1 MIRIQVFN
9 ADTLVTELES
19 GEDKEISI
27 GRAAGASIVLD
38 DPTISRLH
46 AVIFPLGGGWVL
58 QRKANFGAVLLN
70 GTEVENAPLDGGEEI
85 KIGPFSIRV
94 EIDAPQPTSLTG
106 SKGVSSSKA
115 MVPAQDNTGALDTGG
130 DGDGRTRFVQ
140 AGVSALFRMEPG
152 SANLDEFLMEKD
164 VAIFGRGSNCDVVL
178 TEKKASR
185 KHFEVRRQGLSFF
198 LKDLNSA
205 NGTVVNGSAVTEA
218 ELVAGDQIQVGESKI
233 QFSIENKDFFAQQDQ
248 FLPVPAHLNQAAPVD
263 MSGLGGVDA
272 LGAPVVGTDGLPVAA
287 GGGEVGPDG
296 TPLPPKPNSSTD
308 FIGHFKYKWAQIPK
322 AQRLRYLTILVIGCL
337 VMAFLGAPDEDK
349 NVKVRPKPVV
359 GADGKVV
366 RRFEDLTDKNKKFVK
381 DNYKDLLAAHER
393 KDFTKMSD
401 SARNILT
408 LVDEY
413 NDTKSYEAIAK
424 RGLDQIEEEKKRRE
438 NEEKQRK
445 VKEEVARL
453 EEKGEVIFGKALKD
467 AKAQP
472 DLDGVIQ
479 EIYAKDPNNRKA
491 AEWKQK
497 VKEAR
502 EEEKRAAE
510 LARQKEELRQKAEDE
525 FARVDKMFKAE
536 KYIDAIKEAD
546 KLNDV
551 GWNEKDYVDRVE
563 KLKVD
568 IREKL
573 RSIID
578 PLLAEA
584 RNQRQEGG
592 DLVKARDRYNDVLRI
607 DPTHDEAR
615 RGLNEIRAVLTLRAK
630 RYYNEAILAESISD
644 LAEAREKYEKCL
656 HTAPDDPNL
665 SPNQDYRARCRR
677 KLVRYDAFTPEPS
690 GGN

>member
-1 MIRIQVFN
+1 MIRIKVFN
-9 ADTLVTELES
+9 ADSLVTEIES
-19 GEDKEISI
+19 AEDKEISI
-27 GRAAGASIVLD
+27 GRAQGATIVLD
-38 DPTISRLH
+38 DPSISRLH

-70 GTEVENAPLDGGEEI
+70 GTEVENAPLDGGEEVN
-85 KIGPFSIRV
+85 IGPFSLRV
-94 EIDAPQPTSLTG
+94 EIDSPQPTSLTG

-115 MVPAQDNTGALDTGG
+115 MVPAVESTGSMESGG
-130 DGDGRTRFVQ
+130 GGDGRTKFIQ

-164 VAIFGRGSNCDVVL
+164 VALFGRGSNCDVVL

-248 FLPVPAHLNQAAPVD
+248 FLPVPAHLNQAAPMDMGGLASVD
-263 MSGLGGVDA
+263 GM
-272 LGAPVVGTDGLPVAA
+272 GAPAIGPDGLPIA
-287 GGGEVGPDG
+287 GGGPELGPDG

-308 FIGHFKYKWAQIPK
+308 FIGHAKYKWAQIPK
-322 AQRLRYLTILVIGCL
+322 AQRMRYLTILVIGCL
-337 VMAFLGAPDEDK
+337 IMAFLGAPDEDTK
-349 NVKVRPKPVV
+349 KPKPPPPKDPN
-359 GADGKVV
+359 GRTI
-366 RRFEDLTDKNKKFVK
+366 RRFEDLTEKNKKFVK
-381 DNYKDLLAAHER
+381 DNYKELLTAHEH
-393 KDFTKMSD
+393 KDYTKMSET
-401 SARNILT
+401 ARNILT

-413 NDTKSYEAIAK
+413 SDTKSYESIAK
-424 RGLDQIEEEKKRRE
+424 RGLDQIEEERKRRE
-438 NEEKQRK
+438 NEEKQKK
-445 VKEEVARL
+445 VREEVLAL
-453 EEKGEVIFGKALKD
+453 EAKGDAIFERALKD
-467 AKAQP
+467 AKARP

-497 VKEAR
+497 IKDSI

-510 LARQKEELRQKAEDE
+510 LARQKEELRQKAEGE
-525 FARVDKMFKAE
+525 YARVENIFKAE
-536 KYIDAIKEAD
+536 KYIEAIKEAD

-551 GWNEKDYVDRVE
+551 GWSEKEYLDKVE

-573 RSIID
+573 HSVLD
-578 PLLAEA
+578 PLLTEA

-592 DLVKARDRYNDVLRI
+592 DLVKARDKYNEVLRI
-607 DPTHDEAR
+607 DAMNDEAR
-615 RGLNEIRAVLTLRAK
+615 HGLNEIRAVLLLRAK
-630 RYYNEAILAESISD
+630 RYYNEAILAESLSD
-644 LAEAREKYEKCL
+644 LAEAKDKYEKCL
-656 HTAPDDPNL
+656 HTAPDDPTL
-665 SPNQDYRARCRR
+665 LPNQDYRARCRR
-677 KLVRYDAFTPEPS
+677 KLVRYDAFTPEPP
-690 GGN
+690 GRN